1 MVVPI
6 TKKYVHTYCR
16 IIYNIYIIALFFHV
30 RKFVMVVI
38 PKHNDRLSK
47 CSIFAKRL
55 RRQ

>member
-1 MVVPI
+1 MVVPT
-6 TKKYVHTYCR
+6 TKQFVLHNA
-16 IIYNIYIIALFFHV
+16 INIYNIYIIALFFHV

-47 CSIFAKRL
+47 CSIFAKCL

>member
-1 MVVPI
+1 MVVPT
-6 TKKYVHTYCR
+6 TKKFVLHNA
-16 IIYNIYIIALFFHV
+16 IFIYNIYIIALFFHV

-47 CSIFAKRL
+47 CSIFAKCL